1 MKETLEILGNFPS
14 TRDLFDY
21 KRTDCDIWAFNESMS
36 FPFYERADAIFQ
48 MHSPVIWRNP
58 KNRNDPNHF
67 LWLTNMIG
75 PCRACSANGKY
86 QREGKEFICTACV
99 GTGTYAPPAN
109 RKDITVYMQEA
120 FPEVINSQAYPIGEI
135 IKEFNADY
143 FSSSISYA
151 VALGIYQGYKKIE
164 IYGVGLATDTEYRY
178 QRDGFTFWVGIAKG
192 RGVEVV
198 YHGDIF
204 DAPMYGYEGDV
215 VLDYATFVDRIA
227 TLEPKCNDALHKYES
242 YKAAMTQAANQLI
255 ISGGGYKEMTAIAQE
270 QIKAANEFGVADGA
284 RQENIRYQKK
294 ADAMRDAS
302 GGEFIFSRQEF
313 EGSGGAIYKERAE
326 LGAKANKIAPQC
338 ESLLKQAAETK
349 NFAKRKK
356 RFADFMAAYNE
367 YMQLSVA
374 IGMYTGALAENS
386 AFLQTLDAKVK
397 AAGGGK
403 SEEAMLEALRA
414 ELANA

>member
-1 MKETLEILGNFPS
+1 MKTLAIIGNYPA

-21 KRTDCDIWAFNESMS
+21 SRQDCDIWAFNESMA
-36 FPFYERADAIFQ
+36 FPFYERADVIFQ

-58 KNRNDPNHF
+58 KNRNDPNHY
-67 LWLTNMIG
+67 LWLTDTAG
-75 PCRACSANGKY
+75 PCRACSAKGKY
-86 QREGKEFICTACV
+86 TKEGKEVTCSACAS
-99 GTGTYAPPAN
+99 TGTYTPAAN
-109 RKDITVYMQEA
+109 RKDTVVYMQEA
-120 FPEVINSQAYPIGEI
+120 YTDIVNSKAYPIKEI
-135 IKEFNADY
+135 QERFGSDY

-192 RGVEVV
+192 CGVDVV

-204 DAPMYGYEGDV
+204 NAPMYGYEGDV
-215 VLDYATFVDRIA
+215 TLDYQIFVDRIEQ
-227 TLEPKCNDALHKYES
+227 LEPKCAEALTKYETAKAVIT
-242 YKAAMTQAANQLI
+242 KAANHFIATGA
-255 ISGGGYKEMTAIAQE
+255 GYQEMIAIAQE
-270 QIKAANEFGVADGA
+270 QIKAANEFGVVDGA

-313 EGSGGAIYKERAE
+313 EGAGGAIYKERSE
-326 LGAKANKIAPQC
+326 LGAKANTVAPKC
-338 ESLLKQAAETK
+338 EQLLKRASEAK
-349 NFAKRKK
+349 NASKRKI
-356 RFADFMAAYNE
+356 RFGEFLRVYDE
-367 YMQLSVA
+367 YVQLSVA
-374 IGMYTGALAENS
+374 VGMYTGALAENA
-386 AFLQTLDAKVK
+386 AFLQTLDAHIK
-397 AAGGGK
+397 AAGGVK